1 MNVRL
6 YLFLILFIV
15 ILSIYIHSSKEH
27 SYQDV
32 LKKDKKI
39 DRIEEKIEE
48 ELDKEI
54 EDELDKSKICVSQL
68 KVKSEKQPSTGKIIG
83 FTEHSP
89 FFPTMIQEKDSPF
102 SNQFKPTHYHH
113 HSKQN
118 ILRNPNLMDSI
129 PILIVLF

>member
-1 MNVRL
+1 M
-6 YLFLILFIV
+6 ILFIV

-32 LKKDKKI
+32 LKKDKLI

-102 SNQFKPTHYHH
+102 QINLNPLITIMALKR
-113 HSKQN
+113 N
-118 ILRNPNLMDSI
+118 ILRNNLNPMDSI